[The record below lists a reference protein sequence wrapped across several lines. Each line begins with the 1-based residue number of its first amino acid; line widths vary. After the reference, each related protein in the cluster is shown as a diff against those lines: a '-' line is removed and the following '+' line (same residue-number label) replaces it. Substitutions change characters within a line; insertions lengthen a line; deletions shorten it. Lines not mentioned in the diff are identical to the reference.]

1 MEYVIVE
8 SAEPREVFI
17 DGAKVGLNIGSAG
30 KYNVFMVPPGVHEVK
45 LGGPGNLHPSAQTVV
60 IDGTSPI
67 NPLRVA
73 FEKHA

>member
-17 DGAKVGLNIGSAG
+17 DGMKMGLNMQSAG
-30 KYNVFMVPPGVHEVK
+30 KYNVFTVPPGVHEVK
-45 LGGPGNLHPSAQTVV
+45 LGGPGVLQSAQTVV

-73 FEKHA
+73 FERHA